1 MSTLA
6 DNSDNLSEMFLTKLL
21 MYYMNGAA
29 LLETDIVA
37 DNGVLHVID
46 KIVVPVGSNKTLAQY
61 HKHPDLNSLSF
72 DSINEAA
79 TVLPDMIN
87 HNSTDAYFTAFSPND
102 SYLNSMPNFAKN
114 LLYSNKTLLQN
125 VFRAHIILGD
135 VYFLPTYGKMHSL
148 LPMEGKLKF
157 TRAAEKIYVSNN
169 KVRAE
174 IILANIPIANGVIH
188 IIDNLLYYT
197 YQNIMQKIQSMPE
210 TR

>member
-1 MSTLA
+1 MTTTT
-6 DNSDNLSEMFLTKLL
+6 NT
-21 MYYMNGAA
+21 
-29 LLETDIVA
+29 T
-37 DNGVLHVID
+37 
-46 KIVVPVGSNKTLAQY
+46 T
-61 HKHPDLNSLSF
+61 
-72 DSINEAA
+72 A
-79 TVLPDMIN
+79 TVTTAYTTTIIN
-87 HNSTDAYFTAFSPND
+87 TASIPPTYTT
-102 SYLNSMPNFAKN
+102 S
-114 LLYSNKTLLQN
+114 N

-157 TRAAEKIYVSNN
+157 TRASEKIYVSNN